1 MQTITPA
8 ILMMS
13 LAGFLDERNKSS
25 ENSLKASLVVV
36 GLVLAIVSKSN
47 LAILLNNLAEF

>member
-1 MQTITPA
+1 
-8 ILMMS
+8 MS